1 MSMRR
6 TALLA
11 LLLLLAAA
19 LAVPAT
25 GAVAQPSQAA
35 AAAASAGA
43 DFDND
48 GFADLAVGVPGEN
61 DFAGA
66 VSVLYGS
73 GGGLTGTGAQVFTG
87 VGGGAIVGSF
97 GAAVAAGD
105 FDNDGFADLAAGA
118 PFRSVGGQGAAGSV
132 GVLYGSG
139 GGLTTTGGQL
149 FTQVGGA
156 DEESDQFGA
165 ALASGDFNND
175 GFADLAAGAPGEN
188 VSARAGAGAVS
199 VLYGSSGGLTAAGG
213 QLFTQVG
220 GAVETGDGFG
230 SALAAGDIDEDNF
243 ADLGVGAPGENVGG
257 VAAAGAVSALYGS
270 GGGLGT
276 AGGQLFTQ
284 VGGAVEDGDF
294 FGATLAT
301 GDFNSDGAADLA
313 VGAPFED
320 VGPDELAGAV
330 SVLYSS
336 GGALSTAGGRLFTQ
350 VAGSVEDFDL
360 FGMALAGGDLD
371 DDGFEDLI
379 AGAPWERVGTVA
391 LAGALSVIRGSAG
404 GLTTAGG
411 QLITQV
417 GGTLEVDDQ
426 FGAEVGAGDFDND
439 GIADLA
445 ASAPAEDVGSV
456 FNAGAVSAGGRL
468 FTQNSPGVPGT
479 AEDFDSFGGN
489 SFNAG

>member
-1 MSMRR
+1 MRR
-6 TALLA
+6 TTLLA

-25 GAVAQPSQAA
+25 GAVAQPSGAA
-35 AAAASAGA
+35 TATAVASAGA

-61 DFAGA
+61 DFSGA
-66 VSVLYGS
+66 VNVLYGS

-97 GAAVAAGD
+97 GSAVAAGDFDNDGFADLAVGASSRRVGGAEGAGSVGVLYGSGGGLTTAGGQLFTQVGGADEQGDRFGVSLAAGD

-118 PFRSVGGQGAAGSV
+118 S
-132 GVLYGSG
+132 
-139 GGLTTTGGQL
+139 
-149 FTQVGGA
+149 
-156 DEESDQFGA
+156 
-165 ALASGDFNND
+165 
-175 GFADLAAGAPGEN
+175 GEN
-188 VSARAGAGAVS
+188 VSARPGAGAVS
-199 VLYGSSGGLTAAGG
+199 IIHGSPSGLTAAGG

-220 GAVETGDGFG
+220 GAVEGGDAFG
-230 SALAAGDIDEDNF
+230 AAVAAGDIDEDGF
-243 ADLGVGAPGENVGG
+243 ADLAVGAPGEGVGG
-257 VAAAGAVSALYGS
+257 TPGAGAVSVLYGS
-270 GGGLGT
+270 GAGLTT

-284 VGGAVEDGDF
+284 VGGAVEGGDV
-294 FGATLAT
+294 FGSALAT

-320 VGPDELAGAV
+320 VGTAELAGAV

-350 VAGSVEDFDL
+350 VAGTVEARDL
-360 FGMALAGGDLD
+360 FGLALGSGDLN
-371 DDGFEDLI
+371 DDGFDDLL
-379 AGAPWERVGTVA
+379 AGAPWEGVGSA
-391 LAGALSVIRGSAG
+391 FLAGAVSVIRGSG
-404 GLTTAGG
+404 SGLTTAGG

-417 GGTLEVDDQ
+417 GGLVESDDQ
-426 FGAEVGAGDFDND
+426 FGAEVSSGDFDND

-445 ASAPAEDVGSV
+445 AGAPAEDVGSA
-456 FNAGAVSAGGRL
+456 FNAGAVSGGGRL

-479 AEDFDSFGGN
+479 AEAFDSFGGN
-489 SFNAG
+489 AFNAG